1 MGPTALNVRM
11 IGGGVRCC
19 SEFFYLR
26 LIEINT
32 EADALAA
39 CRGKPLLLA
48 RTIELKHSP

>member
-11 IGGGVRCC
+11 IGGGVLRC
-19 SEFFYLR
+19 SELFYLR

-32 EADALAA
+32 EADARAV

-48 RTIELKHSP
+48 RTIELEHSP

>member
-11 IGGGVRCC
+11 IGGGVLRC
-19 SEFFYLR
+19 SELFYLR

-32 EADALAA
+32 EADARAV

-48 RTIELKHSP
+48 RTFELEHFP